1 MSDRQKPAS
10 DVDDPQRAGAKQP
23 ERFDAHRADKLDDPS
38 RFEYLPP
45 DAIVSQL
52 DLPTGALLVDFGA
65 GTGAFAIRLAQ
76 ARPDV
81 SVVAL
86 DEQPAMLDRLRAK
99 PQAQTLA
106 NLCTVLPDELPSLA
120 GRADRVLALN
130 VLHEL
135 GDAALTSL
143 AALLAPNGFALFID
157 WNAEADRP
165 VGPPRDHVYGPAEA
179 VERLER
185 LGFSAQLLP
194 SLRYHYVLRAKP
206 RSITRD

>member
-1 MSDRQKPAS
+1 MSERQKPVS
-10 DVDDPQRAGAKQP
+10 ELDDPQRAGARQP

-38 RFEYLPP
+38 RFEYLPL
-45 DAIVSQL
+45 DAILSLL

-81 SVVAL
+81 SVIAL

-99 PQAQTLA
+99 PQAQSLA
-106 NLCTVLPDELPSLA
+106 NLRAVLPDELPRLA
-120 GRADRVLALN
+120 SRADRVLALN

-135 GDAALTSL
+135 GDAALASL
-143 AALLAPNGFALFID
+143 AGLLAPNGFALFID
-157 WNAEADRP
+157 WNAEAERP
-165 VGPPRDHVYGPAEA
+165 VGPPHDHVYSPREA
-179 VERLER
+179 VERLDR

-194 SLRYHYVLRAKP
+194 PLRYHYVVRAKL
-206 RSITRD
+206 RSAHP

>member
-1 MSDRQKPAS
+1 MSDRHKPAS
-10 DVDDPQRAGAKQP
+10 ELDDPQRSGAKQP

-45 DAIVSQL
+45 DAILSLL

-86 DEQPAMLDRLRAK
+86 DEQAAMLERLRAK

-106 NLCTVLPDELPSLA
+106 NLRAVLPDELPRLA

-135 GDAALTSL
+135 GDAALASL
-143 AALLAPNGFALFID
+143 AGLLGQNGFALFID
-157 WNAEADRP
+157 WNSEADRP

-179 VERLER
+179 VDRLER
-185 LGFSAQLLP
+185 LGFTVQLLP
-194 SLRYHYVLRAKP
+194 SLLYHYVLRAKP
-206 RSITRD
+206 RAATRD

>member
-1 MSDRQKPAS
+1 MSERQKPVS
-10 DVDDPQRAGAKQP
+10 ELDDPQRAGARQP

-38 RFEYLPP
+38 RFEYLPL
-45 DAIVSQL
+45 DAILSLL

-81 SVVAL
+81 SVIAL

-99 PQAQTLA
+99 PQAQSLA
-106 NLCTVLPDELPSLA
+106 NLRAVLPDELPRLA
-120 GRADRVLALN
+120 SRADRVLALN

-135 GDAALTSL
+135 GDAALASL
-143 AALLAPNGFALFID
+143 AGLLAPNGFALFID
-157 WNAEADRP
+157 WNAEAERP
-165 VGPPRDHVYGPAEA
+165 VGPPRDHVYSPREA
-179 VERLER
+179 VERLDR

-194 SLRYHYVLRAKP
+194 PLRYHYVVRAKL
-206 RSITRD
+206 RSAHP

>member
-1 MSDRQKPAS
+1 MSDRRKPVS
-10 DVDDPQRAGAKQP
+10 EVDDPQRSGAKQP

-45 DAIVSQL
+45 DAILSLL
-52 DLPTGALLVDFGA
+52 DLPTGAFLVDFGA

-99 PQAQTLA
+99 PQAHTLA
-106 NLCTVLPDELPSLA
+106 NLRAVLPDELPCLA

-135 GDAALTSL
+135 GDAALASL
-143 AALLAPNGFALFID
+143 AGLVAPNGFALFID

-165 VGPPRDHVYGPAEA
+165 VGPPRDHVYSPREA

-185 LGFSAQLLP
+185 LGFTAQSLP
-194 SLRYHYVLRAKP
+194 SLPYHYVLRAKP
-206 RSITRD
+206 RSATRD